1 LLLKDRGVLF
11 VVSDETQVWQTA
23 SALLHL
29 WPEKAL
35 EGVQA
40 LVTENLQ
47 VGDWPR
53 ACMWQSLAAAITVM
67 SDKRKVH

>member
-1 LLLKDRGVLF
+1 M
-11 VVSDETQVWQTA
+11 SDETEVWQTV

-29 WPEKAL
+29 WPEKAF

-53 ACMWQSLAAAITVM
+53 ACMWQNVAAAITVM
-67 SDKRKVH
+67 SNERKVH

>member
-1 LLLKDRGVLF
+1 M
-11 VVSDETQVWQTA
+11 VSDETEAWLTA
-23 SALLHL
+23 SALLKL

-47 VGDWPR
+47 VGDWAR
-53 ACMWQSLAAAITVM
+53 ACMWQNVAAAIAAM
-67 SDKRKVH
+67 SEGGQVN

>member
-1 LLLKDRGVLF
+1 MA
-11 VVSDETQVWQTA
+11 SDETEVWLTA
-23 SALLHL
+23 SALLKL

-47 VGDWPR
+47 IGDWPR
-53 ACMWQSLAAAITVM
+53 ACMWQDIAAAIALM
-67 SDKRKVH
+67 SDKENVN